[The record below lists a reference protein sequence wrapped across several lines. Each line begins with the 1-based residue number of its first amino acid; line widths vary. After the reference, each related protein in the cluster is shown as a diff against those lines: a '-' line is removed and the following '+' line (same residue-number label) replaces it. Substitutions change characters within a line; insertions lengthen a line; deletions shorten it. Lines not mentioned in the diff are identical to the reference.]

1 MKKVNV
7 SNVAPGAAMKFK
19 NGTFDHINSAIV
31 ETGKYLAI
39 KSIGESYSNAGTCYV
54 LWGCVNS
61 GSGLNYIISEG
72 AVFLGGEIFHVPA
85 QSITVAGGQTPQ
97 ITQSST
103 FTTGTNADPV
113 SFTDAS
119 THNIHEDRICTF
131 TAVTTSGSYL
141 EFPQLIRVNYSKA
154 LTLTANYSTGFSSTP
169 TLIRNGSVVQGKG
182 IIACGAS
189 AATTQVISTLD
200 VEFRPTVNRMFPC
213 VITDNGGNFK
223 YANVILLTNGQLSI
237 NNVFSVTSIN
247 GYYLSLDNLSY
258 YI

>member
-1 MKKVNV
+1 MKKVNTV
-7 SNVAPGAAMKFK
+7 NVAPGAAMKFK
-19 NGTFDHINSAIV
+19 NGTFDHINSSILEVAKV
-31 ETGKYLAI
+31 LSI

-54 LWGCVNS
+54 LYGLINS
-61 GSGLNYIISEG
+61 GSGLNYVISAG
-72 AVFLGGEIFHVPA
+72 AVFLGGEIFLVPA
-85 QSITVAGGQTPQ
+85 QSITVTGGQSPA
-97 ITQSST
+97 ITQSSVY
-103 FTTGTNADPV
+103 TTATNADPV
-113 SFTDAS
+113 SFTDGS

-141 EFPQLIRVNYSKA
+141 EFANLIRVNYSKA
-154 LTLTANYSTGFSSTP
+154 LTLTANYSTGLSSTP

-189 AATTQVISTLD
+189 AATTQVITTVD
-200 VEFRPTVNRMFPC
+200 VEFRPSVNRMFPC

-237 NNVFSVTSIN
+237 NQVFSVSSIN
-247 GYYLSLDNLSY
+247 GYYLCLDNLSY